1 MENPNKTSSGVQE
14 LIDRLR
20 DEGVSEGEQQAQ
32 EILQKANDE
41 ADKILNEARQEAEK
55 IRSTVIEE
63 IDAQQ
68 TAAHEALRLAFRDTE
83 LKLKQEMVA
92 QFSAQVKRI
101 VSLELQDEK
110 FIKQIILTLAG
121 QAQSVY
127 DTKTP
132 LEILLSPQLF
142 EGKGEQ
148 SEEEKN
154 IHDKFEHFIRAV
166 SGEMLREG
174 IELKLAHEVVR
185 SISLA
190 LEPVGSTEPVRSDQR
205 NVADRPVSNPLYQ
218 GLACRRMTTLKAG
231 CNFDVIPARLLGGS
245 KESVQASRIGC
256 KRFLH
261 EDIDALADRMF
272 DMDRSN
278 VGPGRA

>member
-1 MENPNKTSSGVQE
+1 MENQNKTSSGVQE

-127 DTKTP
+127 DTTTP

-174 IELKLAHEVVR
+174 IELKLAHGQEAGIRLQVKNQDIEIDLTDEKLSQLLIKYLSPKYR
-185 SISLA
+185 EF
-190 LEPVGSTEPVRSDQR
+190 LEGF
-205 NVADRPVSNPLYQ
+205 
-218 GLACRRMTTLKAG
+218 GL
-231 CNFDVIPARLLGGS
+231 
-245 KESVQASRIGC
+245 
-256 KRFLH
+256 
-261 EDIDALADRMF
+261 
-272 DMDRSN
+272 
-278 VGPGRA
+278 